1 MDNTLL
7 SAFDDIERK
16 RGTKYKLIRLN
27 DGLVKYGTNIVW
39 INYKLTGNAKYKNI
53 AKGRGLVIY
62 RGMADYW
69 QTTKVQSYTKQDDGT
84 ILFTTENSNYK
95 LEQLI

>member
-1 MDNTLL
+1 MTLSNMSKTTNYRL
-7 SAFDDIERK
+7 
-16 RGTKYKLIRLN
+16 TRLN
-27 DGLVKYGTNIVW
+27 DGLVKEGTNIVW

-62 RGMADYW
+62 RGMGDYW
-69 QTTKVQSYTKQDDGT
+69 QTTRVQSYTKQDDGT